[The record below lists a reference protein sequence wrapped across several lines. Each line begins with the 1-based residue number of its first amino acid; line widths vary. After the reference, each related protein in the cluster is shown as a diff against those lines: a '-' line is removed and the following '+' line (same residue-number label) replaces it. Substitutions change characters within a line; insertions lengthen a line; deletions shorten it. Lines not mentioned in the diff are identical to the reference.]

1 MASNNQQKTWKP
13 NGISVRDEQG
23 NYAESYNSYKI
34 AMAIRNCG
42 LHVIGEIDGFDFWT
56 PRTNDRNPDSR
67 EYGAVGTRMAW
78 GFNRTF
84 GEDLD
89 VPAFVVASEV
99 GNTQSGRVATT
110 TIVTA
115 LVGDIPVTAAVGP
128 YDHAGSRMVSYDD
141 VNGKMAH
148 DLAEALVPGRTVML
162 HLSPNAGPLMY
173 KGLVSPW
180 NRDRR
185 GALAPHSLTYLTIDS
200 VDDLETGQELFNT
213 VMYPAMEGFS
223 GVACPPNLPEI
234 RIDIFRG
241 IDAEIKSKLMATQ
254 EPQDAE
260 APAQASSVESSMV
273 DLDAILSGS

>member
-1 MASNNQQKTWKP
+1 MTSNKQQKTWKP
-13 NGISVRDEQG
+13 NGISVRDEEG
-23 NYAESYNSYKI
+23 NYAESYNSFKLN
-34 AMAIRNCG
+34 MAIRNCG
-42 LHVIGEIDGFDFWT
+42 LHVIGEIDGFAFWT

-78 GFNRTF
+78 GFNRAF

-89 VPAFVVASEV
+89 IPAFVVASKV

-110 TIVTA
+110 SIVTA
-115 LVGDIPVTAAVGP
+115 LVGDVPITAVVGP

-141 VNGKMAH
+141 VNGKMAM

-200 VDDLETGQELFNT
+200 ADDLETGHELFNT
-213 VMYPAMEGFS
+213 VMYPAEEGFS

-234 RIDIFRG
+234 RIDIFRV
-241 IDAEIKSKLMATQ
+241 DAEIASKLMATQ

-260 APAQASSVESSMV
+260 APATVSGVESSM
-273 DLDAILSGS
+273 DLDAILSGG